1 MTRAIRGKMEVS
13 MGNKLL
19 HKGFCPVCGQPILN
33 VTRMK
38 DGSICTECAA
48 KVRVLFPVHYEK
60 STVKGYSSV
69 CVDPLK
75 DIAVNNYE
83 ETLQKARAYRE
94 SLRKKYNG
102 YNAVFVVENVEVEQG
117 SGAFASPV
125 LNVYGHVLYGTFFIE
140 DDALLL
146 HGDTTTNIQLKFGKL
161 IDRSSP
167 RPISYE
173 DIKSIGRKEN
183 DRSYI
188 FVWQHDGT
196 AQEGYPFQFA
206 FTNNN
211 LAVEAGDVIV
221 K

>member
-1 MTRAIRGKMEVS
+1 MA
-13 MGNKLL
+13 GNKLL
-19 HKGFCPVCGQPILN
+19 HKGFCPVCGQPVLN

-60 STVKGYSSV
+60 STVKGYNSV

-75 DIAVNNYE
+75 DVPVNDYE
-83 ETLQKARAYRE
+83 ETMQKARTYRE
-94 SLRKKYNG
+94 SLREKYNG
-102 YNAVFVVENVEVEQG
+102 YNAVYVVDNVETGQD

-125 LNVYGHVLYGTFFIE
+125 LNVYGHVLYGTFFME

-146 HGDTTTNIQLKFGKL
+146 HGDNQIQISLLYGKV
-161 IDRSSP
+161 INSVSP
-167 RPISYE
+167 TPITYE
-173 DIKSIGRKEN
+173 DIKSIGRKDH
-183 DRSYI
+183 DRSFI
-188 FVWQHDGT
+188 FRWQYDGT

-206 FTNNN
+206 FTNKN
-211 LAVEAGDVIV
+211 LPLEAGDLIV